1 VIIDQLEAIWDQ
13 ILKLTAVF
21 VVPDWNDVVG
31 WLPVLLMVGV
41 VGPLLSLLVA
51 AWLWYTLRK
60 PRVKFAYVEPTR
72 TALLDGRGDP
82 TFPTGEPHCPRDRLI
97 YASGPSRCSVCG
109 DPLRVIC
116 PKCLVIRDAVDPTC
130 GNCGLS
136 FTLKPVLR
144 TARKALGP
152 PPGGAAAA

>member
-1 VIIDQLEAIWDQ
+1 
-13 ILKLTAVF
+13 
-21 VVPDWNDVVG
+21 
-31 WLPVLLMVGV
+31 V

-60 PRVKFAYVEPTR
+60 PRVRYEYEQPSRPAPIG
-72 TALLDGRGDP
+72 ADGEYE
-82 TFPTGEPHCPRDRLI
+82 FPTGEPHCPRDGI
-97 YASGPSRCSVCG
+97 VYAAGVSRCDVCG

-116 PKCLVIRDAVDPTC
+116 PKCGVVRDSTVDTC

-144 TARKALGP
+144 TARRSPGP
-152 PPGGAAAA
+152 PPGGRAIA